1 MRRQLR
7 LRDGWSVR
15 ELEPG
20 QYDAQALTA
29 GEGPG
34 GREWL
39 SARMPAQVHDVLF
52 AHGLI
57 PDPRIGRNA
66 AGCAWV
72 AERDW
77 AYSCRFPT
85 PEEAGSHAFL
95 RFLGLDTVAEVW
107 LNGVPIGAFDNM
119 FREHVCEVG
128 NGLHRDGREND
139 LLLVFRS
146 PLRVLDE
153 IAPDPLPKGIVRHKY
168 MRKSLNDF
176 SSYLGARPHF
186 IKVGVY
192 RDVALDMPGDAWIE
206 DVCVRTEL
214 ADDCSG
220 ATVRVCIATAGSE
233 AAVSCAI
240 LGPAGEWLRE
250 GEAKRVADGFEYE
263 CRLEKPALWW
273 PRTHGDSPL
282 HAVRVSLAAGGE
294 KLDSRTISFGVRD
307 VRLVTTDPDTGER
320 RFAFDVNGRRIFLRG
335 ACLSP
340 IEGMTHCWTPDRA
353 RRLLELAE
361 GAHMNVLRVWGGGNI
376 PEEEFY
382 DECDRRGFL
391 VWQDF
396 MFEYGMHP
404 AGEPDYDANCRAEIE
419 GVVRR
424 LRNHPCIFIWVGG
437 NENHMGWNFQF
448 GAEPEAGRELFERT
462 MPEICGRLD
471 PTRPFHPSSPYG
483 GPVPNWPL
491 EGDWHDY
498 TTLTFC
504 HRASVPLYAS
514 EIGRASAPS
523 LRSMKRFLSAEEL
536 WPEGHD
542 PTIRTPGRPAW
553 PEMWQYRSVDGSWD
567 KVGPVERYCDPARPE
582 DLIRVL
588 GTAHGEYLKQRIE
601 RLRRGRPDGAPEG
614 PRRCWGSTIWRLND
628 SWPIVYWSAV
638 DYYLE
643 PKIPYYFVKRAYA
656 PVLISFEQTPDEL
669 NVWVVNDS
677 GEPVSGYLTVR
688 RMRFDGTVRART
700 ACPVD
705 AAPGEAKRCLG
716 TEDLGPISLREEFI
730 SATLGDLHT
739 THLLAGER
747 YLHLPQAALTVSASA
762 GTVEVSADL
771 FARQVT
777 LSCEGGEGAEFSDNC
792 FDLPPGASRVVC
804 IIGEGGGGIAVSAL
818 NARTVAVTRAR

>member
-1 MRRQLR
+1 M
-7 LRDGWSVR
+7 RDGWLLH

-20 QYDAQALTA
+20 QYDAEALAA
-29 GEGPG
+29 GAGLG
-34 GREWL
+34 GEDSL
-39 SARMPAQVHDVLF
+39 SADMPAQVHDVLF

-66 AGCAWV
+66 AECSWV
-72 AERDW
+72 TEKDW
-77 AYSCRFPT
+77 AYACRFPT
-85 PEEAGSHAFL
+85 PEGAGSCAFL
-95 RFLGLDTVAEVW
+95 RFLGLDTVAEAW
-107 LNGVPIGAFDNM
+107 LNGVRIGSFNNM
-119 FREHVCEVG
+119 FREHVCEIG
-128 NGLHRDGREND
+128 DHLLRDGRENA
-139 LLLVFRS
+139 LLLALRS
-146 PLRVLDE
+146 PLRTVDGMV
-153 IAPDPLPKGIVRHKY
+153 PDPLPKGIARHKY
-168 MRKSLNDF
+168 LRKSFNDF

-192 RDVALDMPGDAWIE
+192 RDVVLDMPGDAWIE

-214 ADDCSG
+214 AADCSR
-220 ATVRVCIATAGSE
+220 ATVRVCIETAGSD
-233 AAVSCAI
+233 AAVSCTI
-240 LGPAGEWLRE
+240 FEPGGECLRE

-282 HAVRVSLAAGGE
+282 YAVCVSLAAGGE
-294 KLDSRTISFGVRD
+294 KLDSRTVSFGVRD
-307 VRLVTTDPDTGER
+307 VRLVTSDPDTGEN

-340 IEGMTHCWTPDRA
+340 IEGMTHCWTPKRA
-353 RRLLELAE
+353 RCLLELAE
-361 GAHMNVLRVWGGGNI
+361 DAHMNVLRIWGGGNI
-376 PEEEFY
+376 PEDEFY
-382 DECDRRGFL
+382 DECDRRGLL

-396 MFEYGMHP
+396 MFGYGMHP
-404 AGEPDYDANCRAEIE
+404 AGEPDYDANCRAEVE
-419 GVVRR
+419 DVVRR

-437 NENHMGWNFQF
+437 NENHMGWDFQF
-448 GAEPEAGRELFERT
+448 GAEPEIGRELFERT
-462 MPEICGRLD
+462 MPEICERLD

-504 HRASVPLYAS
+504 HKASVPLYAS

-553 PEMWQYRSVDGSWD
+553 PETWQYRSVNGSWD
-567 KVGPVERYCDPARPE
+567 KVGPLERYCEPAGPE
-582 DLIRVL
+582 DLVRVL
-588 GTAHGEYLKQRIE
+588 GTAHGEYLQQRIE

-614 PRRCWGSTIWRLND
+614 ARRCWGSMIWRLND

-643 PKIPYYFVKRAYA
+643 PKIPYCFLKRAYA
-656 PVLISFEQTPDEL
+656 PVLISFEQTPDQL

-677 GEPVSGYLTVR
+677 AEPVSGDLAVR
-688 RMRFDGTVRART
+688 RVRFDGAVRARA
-700 ACPVD
+700 ACTVD
-705 AAPGEAKRCLG
+705 VAPAEAKRCLR
-716 TEDLGPISLREEFI
+716 TEGLGPISLREEFI
-730 SATLGDLHT
+730 SATLGDFQA

-747 YLHLPQAALTVSASA
+747 YLHLPRATLTVSASA
-762 GTVEVSADL
+762 EGVEVSADV
-771 FARQVT
+771 FARQVA
-777 LSCEGGEGAEFSDNC
+777 LSCEGGEGTHFSDNY
-792 FDLPPGASRVVC
+792 FDLPPGTSRAVRVTGRRG
-804 IIGEGGGGIAVSAL
+804 GEIAVSAL
-818 NARTVAVTRAR
+818 NARTAAVTPAR